1 MNRAE
6 IRRME
11 KKNKKASKTYIL
23 TQADIDAMKNKMTV
37 QVADE
42 LLAKVLGISVMIVH
56 DKFPKLMRRL
66 EEGKTMEQ
74 RFSEMFMDLYEAF
87 EQGYLTLDDIKQT
100 LRDECGIVIH
110 R

>member
-37 QVADE
+37 QVAD
-42 LLAKVLGISVMIVH
+42 
-56 DKFPKLMRRL
+56 
-66 EEGKTMEQ
+66 
-74 RFSEMFMDLYEAF
+74 
-87 EQGYLTLDDIKQT
+87 
-100 LRDECGIVIH
+100 
-110 R
+110 